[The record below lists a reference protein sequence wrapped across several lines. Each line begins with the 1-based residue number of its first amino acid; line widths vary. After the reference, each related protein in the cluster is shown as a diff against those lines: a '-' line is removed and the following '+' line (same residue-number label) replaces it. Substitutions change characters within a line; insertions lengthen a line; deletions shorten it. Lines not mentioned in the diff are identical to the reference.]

1 MEPQFNHESQPI
13 DDRVLWEK
21 LSFELSQEKPEI
33 TRYCSANLQQF
44 SLRVR
49 DLPRSEQPRER
60 LLQEGAKHLST
71 GELLAILL
79 GTGQSSGKLSAISL
93 GQVILQRLEGDYSNA
108 LKGLR
113 SLTPEELKAIPGI
126 GPAKAAVILAAVELG
141 KRVFHTQTAER
152 IVIDDPA
159 IAASIFAKDL
169 MWQEQEQFAVLLL
182 DVKHQVL
189 SSHVISIGT
198 ATETFAHPRD
208 IFREVIRR
216 GATRVIVAHNHPS
229 GSVEPSP
236 EDIALTRQLLQSGQ
250 VLGIPVLDHLILGG
264 GQHKSLRRST
274 NLWDEL
280 PQERSPPDRLT
291 KLLKPSFCCRVG

>member
-1 MEPQFNHESQPI
+1 MEPQFNRESQRS
-13 DDRVLWEK
+13 DDSVLWEK
-21 LSFELSQEKPEI
+21 LSFEPSQEELEI

-49 DLPRSEQPRER
+49 DLPASEQPRER
-60 LLQEGAKHLST
+60 LLHQGANHLST

-113 SLTPEELKAIPGI
+113 SLTPEELMAIPGI
-126 GPAKAAVILAAVELG
+126 GPAKAAIILAAVELG
-141 KRVFHTQTAER
+141 KRVFQVQPTER

-182 DVKHQVL
+182 DIKHRVL
-189 SSHVISIGT
+189 GSHIISKGS
-198 ATETFAHPRD
+198 ATETIAHPRD

-216 GATRVIVAHNHPS
+216 GATRVLVAHNHPS
-229 GSVEPSP
+229 GVLSPSS
-236 EDIALTRQLLQSGQ
+236 EDLKLTQQLLQAGQ
-250 VLGIPVLDHLILGG
+250 VLSIPVLDHLILGN
-264 GQHKSLRRST
+264 GQHLSLRQST
-274 NLWDEL
+274 ALWEDF
-280 PQERSPPDRLT
+280 PQERSPT
-291 KLLKPSFCCRVG
+291 Q